1 MRYAPIKARNAT
13 RVSYI
18 VRKEAIMGE
27 VQEVRLKPI
36 SAVEFPI
43 LATVCRIPKQQ
54 EGAEAAAWKH
64 YRDSPRGGSGEVAVK
79 DRGDSGSGVC
89 WESNQI

>member
-1 MRYAPIKARNAT
+1 MRYAPIKARNAS

-64 YRDSPRGGSGEVAVK
+64 YRRLEVEVGK
-79 DRGDSGSGVC
+79 LLVRDTGDSGSGVC